1 MNLNILFYFLN
12 ILIYYNKYKIC
23 KKLQSINYNNEKYM
37 IILFQFFTNFNFKL
51 IYVSIIEIQF
61 YYYF

>member
-1 MNLNILFYFLN
+1 MNLNNLFYYLN

-37 IILFQFFTNFNFKL
+37 IILFQFYTNFNFKL